1 MVQRNLINPPA
12 PFSITELSPRHTPCC
27 RLVLS
32 EESLEPYLLALFPT
46 LRPCLGHS
54 LYIHPCPSHTCP
66 RSPRR
71 TACTTSGKY
80 NRFPSTCFC
89 AYHWFGIIPFLQ
101 TKIKTE
107 HLKEWPNNSYH
118 TWFEIN
124 QCWKTATTKQKAT
137 LTQKRQPGITADTQS
152 IKEVYTPRPS
162 WKTSNLKV
170 LPQHTT

>member
-80 NRFPSTCFC
+80 NRFFHPHASVLTTDLESS
-89 AYHWFGIIPFLQ
+89 HSSKPKSKLNILKNDLTTHIIPD
-101 TKIKTE
+101 
-107 HLKEWPNNSYH
+107 LKS
-118 TWFEIN
+118 IN
-124 QCWKTATTKQKAT
+124 AEKQQQQNRKQ
-137 LTQKRQPGITADTQS
+137 L
-152 IKEVYTPRPS
+152 
-162 WKTSNLKV
+162 
-170 LPQHTT
+170 